1 MNCLAWRDQL
11 DAYVDGEL
19 PEPAA
24 AAMDEHLRT
33 CRDCA
38 AEAFH
43 RTQMKRAT
51 RAAALRFAP
60 PPGLRQNIEK
70 KIMPRRP
77 LFAFL
82 RSPAL
87 TFAVAL
93 VLLIAVSAMVM
104 VRHSA
109 REQAIAQL
117 VDLHVAALASPN
129 PVDVVSTDRH
139 TVKPWFQ
146 GKLPFTFNLPEL
158 QNSQYTLVGGKV
170 VYFDHRPAAHLI
182 FDLRKHELSVFIV
195 QPGDSAPGGI
205 FSRAE
210 NGFSI
215 ESWRTSA
222 LGYVIVSDAGAADV
236 HTLGELMRTVQQQ

>member
-1 MNCLAWRDQL
+1 MNCTGWKDKL

-19 PEPAA
+19 PELES
-24 AAMDEHLRT
+24 AAMDEHLRG

-51 RAAALRFAP
+51 RAAAVRFAP
-60 PPGLRQNIEK
+60 PPGLQQRIEK
-70 KIMPRRP
+70 SITPKRRR
-77 LFAFL
+77 FAFL
-82 RSPAL
+82 GSPTLA
-87 TFAVAL
+87 FAVAL
-93 VLLIAVSAMVM
+93 VLLVAVSAVVM
-104 VRHSA
+104 VRRSA
-109 REQAIAQL
+109 REQAVAEL
-117 VDLHVAALASPN
+117 VDLHVAALASAN

-158 QNSQYTLVGGKV
+158 VGSQYTLAGGKL
-170 VYFDHRPAAHLI
+170 VYFDHRPGAHLI
-182 FDLRKHELSVFIV
+182 FELHKHELSLFIV
-195 QPGDSAPGGI
+195 QQTGSAPAGL

-215 ESWRTSA
+215 ESWTSNG
-222 LGYVIVSDAGAADV
+222 LQYMIVSDAGAGDV
-236 HTLGELMRTVQQQ
+236 HALGELMRGAERR